1 MNTSAAADVILWA
14 VAIGAAAGALV
25 GVYVGAAH
33 AHYRH
38 ARQGGHPRR
47 AAARLSRGGVWV
59 SLPLPGGFRVGRRL

>member
-1 MNTSAAADVILWA
+1 VNVNTAADMILWA
-14 VAIGAAAGALV
+14 VAAGAVLGGLV
-25 GVYVGAAH
+25 GAYVGAAH

-47 AAARLSRGGVWV
+47 AAARLSRAGVWV